1 MPRATAHAE
10 LTAASRTR
18 PSLLHGR
25 EVLQGREQRVRVLR
39 SAHGPSRLTISS
51 ATARRHSSSSS
62 LASANGTSSLRVRSG
77 PSRAA
82 RWWSGAGW
90 SSSGAARSRS
100 TFCCFENTRSGRRGG
115 NAAWASM
122 GSARVSRPDRASGAL
137 REAKREKHRR
147 RTENGRRL
155 GRVSARVPR
164 RPARRGTTRSARGTS
179 RVRAARDRGVTTRV
193 VSAATQITARDQ
205 CGIFA
210 SAVFK
215 ADGFARPWTPETA
228 RRRRRGRPRVL
239 ARLSNTHLE
248 LIDQHRDVEQVE
260 SSDAMVPAANG
271 CTCDSKC
278 AK

>member
-1 MPRATAHAE
+1 M
-10 LTAASRTR
+10 
-18 PSLLHGR
+18 
-25 EVLQGREQRVRVLR
+25 
-39 SAHGPSRLTISS
+39 
-51 ATARRHSSSSS
+51 
-62 LASANGTSSLRVRSG
+62 
-77 PSRAA
+77 
-82 RWWSGAGW
+82 
-90 SSSGAARSRS
+90 
-100 TFCCFENTRSGRRGG
+100 RSGRRGG

-193 VSAATQITARDQ
+193 VSATRRRSRPAI
-205 CGIFA
+205 G
-210 SAVFK
+210 AVFSRARCSK
-215 ADGFARPWTPETA
+215 PMGFARPWTPETA

-248 LIDQHRDVEQVE
+248 LIDQHRDVEQVGVIGRHGARCE
-260 SSDAMVPAANG
+260 RMHVRLEVRDVTNGSAERSHEKIQVVSRNPTAFVVITKPSLARPMCLIPLRVSSTRRSPAGAGRLAPRPKTSGKGHSPVAMKEGGEGEGEPWFAGGRRAARA
-271 CTCDSKC
+271 TPRFL
-278 AK
+278 